1 MRRLRAAP
9 GGAER
14 NRAGFGL
21 ARRTARAVTGRAHA
35 GLRPTVYFVVGMHR
49 SGTSAVAASLGAMG
63 VALGDELLAE
73 PVEFN
78 RRGYFEDLALS
89 TICDRLLAAGNA
101 TWHSISATDPAVARP
116 ERYLELRDDAVRII
130 ARRFSQVRQWA
141 FKNPRVARQLPFWM
155 DVARSAGHDARF
167 VVCLRHPRAVARSL
181 ACRDGLEST
190 DAWRLWLQHML
201 PAAGLVIAQRAPVV
215 DFDDLI
221 DEPSRCLRALASR
234 LQLDGEGLEASLDH
248 HLQTFLTPALRHH
261 RAAERD
267 DAVAT
272 RGLEQCCL
280 ALYERLARFG
290 VLRHHAQ
297 ADLNRLGAVV
307 ETARSVLGNDP
318 DRVLPST
325 GDRRPAPAGNPIDVN
340 RDAHLMDSS
349 DETYACVAVVTR
361 TRDRPL
367 TLARVLRT
375 LQDQTFRDFI
385 WVVVN
390 DGGALQPVEETVA
403 RARESGVAA
412 VLVHHPQSKGRAAA
426 ANAGVAAV
434 DSRYIVW
441 LDDDDSWHPGFL
453 AKAVDFLEDNRDRFK
468 GVVTGCEVVLERQV
482 GDEIVEVGREAYPM
496 PAGGDSVPVVTLM
509 AGNPFPPVCFVFD
522 RATGLACGRY
532 DERLDLWEDWEFNTR
547 FVLRGEIGLL
557 RETLACYHQREASD
571 DGTYD
576 NTKTY
581 RYSGPLL
588 TFQVWQDRELRKAVD
603 AGQLSRGVLLYLGEL
618 KRDAVRVDER
628 LTASER
634 LSAALTEA
642 VNGSTHH
649 LAGVLQAMSQQ
660 AEHRARDL
668 AARAKSAGHVLDVL
682 QGAAKSLGYDVSLL
696 QDASKSLD
704 FRLSRVQELAKGIDH
719 QLAEQVE
726 LSKGFDHRL
735 AVVQDA
741 SKTLDFRLSVLQES
755 ARGVEHRL
763 AVQAESAKALDHRLS
778 VLAEQANG
786 MDYRLSVLLAH
797 ASQLDEGQR
806 QIQAQ
811 LASVVAMQR
820 EAAAAGRADSE
831 RLSAENRRL
840 QNDVAEL
847 QRMVQP
853 IHAVAAKI
861 YRVTGL
867 RWLRNRLS

>member
-1 MRRLRAAP
+1 MLGTSRA
-9 GGAER
+9 
-14 NRAGFGL
+14 
-21 ARRTARAVTGRAHA
+21 ARAVTGHMHA
-35 GLRPTVYFVVGMHR
+35 GCRPTVYFVVGMHR
-49 SGTSAVAASLGAMG
+49 SGTSAVAATLGALG
-63 VALGDELLAE
+63 VAMGDELLCE

-78 RRGYFEDLALS
+78 RKGYFEDLALS
-89 TICDRLLAAGNA
+89 VICDRLLAAGNA
-101 TWHSISATDPAVARP
+101 AWHSSTAIDPAVTRP
-116 ERYLELRDDAVRII
+116 ERYRELRDDAVRII
-130 ARRFSQVRQWA
+130 ARRFSPVRQWA
-141 FKNPRVARQLPFWM
+141 FKNPRIARQLPFWT
-155 DVARSAGHDARF
+155 DVAQAAGHEARF
-167 VVCLRHPRAVARSL
+167 VVCLRHPCAVAQSL
-181 ACRDGLEST
+181 AGRDGLESSH
-190 DAWRLWLQHML
+190 ALQLWLQHML
-201 PAAGLVIAQRAPVV
+201 PAAGLVVAQHAPVV

-221 DEPSRCLRALASR
+221 DEPSRCVRALASR
-234 LQLDGEGLEASLDH
+234 LQLDGEGSEASLVH
-248 HLQTFLTPALRHH
+248 HLQTFLTPTLRHH
-261 RAAERD
+261 RATEPG
-267 DAVAT
+267 DAVAPG
-272 RGLEQCCL
+272 GLEQCCL
-280 ALYERLARFG
+280 ALYEGLARFG
-290 VLRHHAQ
+290 VLRHPGQ
-297 ADLNRLGAVV
+297 ADLARLSAAV
-307 ETARSVLGNDP
+307 EAARRFLAKDP
-318 DRVLPST
+318 DRTPLST
-325 GDRRPAPAGNPIDVN
+325 DGRQQAPGRNPFDVI
-340 RDAHLMDSS
+340 RDTQLMDTS
-349 DETYACVAVVTR
+349 DDSYASVAVVTR
-361 TRDRPL
+361 TRDRPV
-367 TLARVLRT
+367 TLARVLRS
-375 LQDQTFRDFI
+375 LQQQTFKDFI

-390 DGGALQPVEETVA
+390 DGGELQPVEETVA
-403 RARESGVAA
+403 RARASGVAA

-426 ANAGVAAV
+426 ANAGVAAA

-441 LDDDDSWHPGFL
+441 LDDDDSWYPGFL

-468 GVVTGCEVVLERQV
+468 AVVTGCEVVLERQV
-482 GDEIVEVGREAYPM
+482 GDQIVEVGRESYPM